1 MPSLRASLDYNPVE
15 LQFGTSGLR
24 ALASDMTDLE
34 CYINTTGFLRF
45 LEAKEGVAKGE
56 LVYVAGDL
64 RESTPRI
71 THAVMRAVAD
81 HGHKGVYCGLVPT
94 PTVSLFGFTHGR
106 PSIMVTGSHIPAD
119 RNGIKFVKPHDEVLK
134 EDEQRIK
141 AAVAEVRSELYAQE
155 AGEALFDA
163 RGMLKAAGELP
174 EVDDGARE
182 MYVKRYTDVFDG
194 KTLAGKKIV
203 FYQHSA
209 VGRDLLPALFEK
221 LGATVVAEG
230 RSNVF
235 IPIDSENVTPKDN
248 AYFHELARKHP
259 DALAIVSTDGDSDRP
274 FVIDETGEFH
284 RGDVLGVVVAQ
295 WLKADYAT
303 FPVSASD
310 AADRQLSSD
319 GIEWKHTQIGSPY
332 VIDSM
337 KQAEV
342 RGKRRV
348 VGWEVNGG
356 FLLGV
361 DLNVNDGRLRA
372 LPTRDAFVAILGA
385 LETAVSSG
393 RKVSEVF
400 AALPQRFTQAGLI
413 NDFPA
418 KVSQEMKRRF
428 GQDSPAVR
436 AELERYFAPEHGFGE
451 ITSINT
457 LDGVRMFFNN
467 GDIAHLRPS
476 GNAPQLRIY
485 SVADTQKRADEIVAL
500 ALAEPNGIF
509 RHMQHEIEQD
519 HTVSAVLLDG
529 KKR

>member
-1 MPSLRASLDYNPVE
+1 MPSLRESLDYTPNE

-45 LEAKEGVAKGE
+45 LEMHEGVTKGE
-56 LVYVAGDL
+56 IVYVAGDL
-64 RESTPRI
+64 RDSTPRI
-71 THAVMRAVAD
+71 TRAVMRAVAD

-94 PTVSLFGFTHGR
+94 PTVSLYGFTHVH

-134 EDEQRIK
+134 EDEQQIK
-141 AAVAEVRSELYAQE
+141 ATVAKVREQLYAQE
-155 AGEALFDA
+155 AGESLFSA
-163 RGMLKAAGELP
+163 QGMLRAPGELP
-174 EVDDGARE
+174 PIDNGARDLY
-182 MYVKRYTDVFDG
+182 MKRYTDVFDG
-194 KTLAGKKIV
+194 TTLLGRKIV

-209 VGRDLLPALFEK
+209 VGRDLLPALFEQ
-221 LGATVVAEG
+221 LGATVVTEG
-230 RSNVF
+230 RSEVF
-235 IPIDSENVTPKDN
+235 IPIDSENVTAKDR

-284 RGDVLGVVVAQ
+284 RGDMLGVVVAQ
-295 WLKADYAT
+295 WLKADFAT

-310 AADRQLSSD
+310 AADKQLTAQ
-319 GIEWKHTQIGSPY
+319 GIEWKHTRIGSPY
-332 VIDSM
+332 VVASM
-337 KQAEV
+337 KQAQA

-356 FLLGV
+356 FLLEG
-361 DLNVNDGRLRA
+361 DLDVNGGKLAR

-393 RKVSEVF
+393 CRVSEVF
-400 AALPQRFTQAGLI
+400 NALPQRFTQAGLI
-413 NDFPA
+413 NDFPPA
-418 KVSQEMKRRF
+418 VSREMERRYR
-428 GQDSPAVR
+428 QDSPAVR
-436 AELERYFAPEHGFGE
+436 AELERYFTPARGFGRV
-451 ITSINT
+451 TSINT
-457 LDGVRMFFNN
+457 LDGVRIFFDN

-485 SVADTQKRADEIVAL
+485 SVADRQARADEIVAQ
-500 ALAEPNGIF
+500 ALAEPHGIF
-509 RHMQHEIEQD
+509 RSMQQAIEQD
-519 HTVSAVLLDG
+519 HKVASVLLDG
-529 KKR
+529 